1 MHMYV
6 CVALSGPLT
15 DWLAA
20 GVRACVVVRSAWSPA
35 GYDFFDVVQ
44 VQEMVRG
51 MARLPDA
58 EAMALSHSLE
68 PR

>member
-6 CVALSGPLT
+6 CVALSGSLT

-20 GVRACVVVRSAWSPA
+20 VVRACVVWSAWSPA